1 MNFNVNYIT
10 DEVGNKMSVIV
21 PYNEWIALQMN
32 YRQLL
37 SKLALRETIKEG
49 IQEVKNAR
57 KKGIKLQSLSDFL
70 NEC

>member
-49 IQEVKNAR
+49 IQEVKNA
-57 KKGIKLQSLSDFL
+57 KKKAL
-70 NEC
+70 NCNL